1 MPAHCWQRI
10 IDGGGKCRAARD
22 CFCLAVL
29 STNGSSSGHPSRLS
43 QCFEQWVQS
52 NNAISGQLHSGQ
64 RLSHHLRHGNASFSM
79 CVSGCSLVCG
89 FSLCNLDVQTQHLCS
104 ARIIYHLYRA
114 VTHRVNLGSVVS
126 VPSADI
132 RCPFCSKPFPG
143 GRIEDHLLS
152 CLTSPPLPYNS
163 KYRATKILLQ
173 LCLLKGWWLNVRVF
187 SYA

>member
-1 MPAHCWQRI
+1 MEEANVGQR
-10 IDGGGKCRAARD
+10 GTVSAWPSYLQMARAVAIPQD
-22 CFCLAVL
+22 WVSVL
-29 STNGSSSGHPSRLS
+29 SSEYS
-43 QCFEQWVQS
+43 QITLFQVSYTQG
-52 NNAISGQLHSGQ
+52 NVFLTISGMGTP
-64 RLSHHLRHGNASFSM
+64 HLA

-104 ARIIYHLYRA
+104 ACIIYHLYRA

>member
-1 MPAHCWQRI
+1 MR
-10 IDGGGKCRAARD
+10 
-22 CFCLAVL
+22 
-29 STNGSSSGHPSRLS
+29 
-43 QCFEQWVQS
+43 
-52 NNAISGQLHSGQ
+52 
-64 RLSHHLRHGNASFSM
+64 
-79 CVSGCSLVCG
+79 VSGCSLVCG
-89 FSLCNLDVQTQHLCS
+89 FSLCSLDVQTQHLCS

-173 LCLLKGWWLNVRVF
+173 LCLLKGWWHLMSGFFPMHKKNILALIKVPLTFPEEKVTKSLTKIWATLYF
-187 SYA
+187 